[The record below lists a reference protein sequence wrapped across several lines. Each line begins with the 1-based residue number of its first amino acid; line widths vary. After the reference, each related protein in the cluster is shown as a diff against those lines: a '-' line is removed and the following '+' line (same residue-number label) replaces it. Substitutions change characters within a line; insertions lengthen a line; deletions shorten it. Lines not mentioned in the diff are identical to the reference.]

1 MRAFWY
7 GYVTGPILG
16 VLWAFVVATTVAV
29 LLSFTTGDA
38 FRPGLVGC
46 LLMGAAVG
54 FAAPGTNM
62 RWALAAVAA
71 LIAIGLSYTPFSP
84 IHVAASVGAGG
95 HLAAGLGVGLGLA
108 VPVSVM
114 MAGCPR
120 GALDRHEWEEAVIRF
135 LTGFGYVFFSAAVAI
150 PFYVMVMT
158 SLKSQGELIANPL
171 DFSISVVSLWD
182 GLGEVWQTIV
192 SAWPRF
198 GESYHWFFGLGWRQ
212 CSVEP
217 QGIYRSYLELFC
229 DFDFGWYMWTSF
241 YISVITVFITLLFSV
256 PGAYAVARLRFKGQ
270 KALSRS
276 ILLIY
281 MVPMIVLALP
291 IYIAFSMTGLR
302 NSILGI
308 VLIYP
313 VTTIPVALY
322 MLQGYFR
329 GIPAEIEEAGLMDGL
344 NRLQVIW
351 KITLPLSLP
360 ALASVS
366 LYVFMI
372 AWNEFL
378 LAFMLLDDPSKF
390 TLTRGIAS
398 LNSSEIPRQHLMA
411 GAVIATVPV
420 MALFLGLEKFMT
432 RGLTAGSVKG

>member
-1 MRAFWY
+1 MSLLRY

-16 VLWAFVVATTVAV
+16 VLWAFVMATTLAV
-29 LLSFTTGDA
+29 LLSFTTGEA
-38 FRPGLVGC
+38 FRPGLWGC
-46 LLMGAAVG
+46 LVLGALVGLAAPENRVGWLLAVGAAVLG
-54 FAAPGTNM
+54 
-62 RWALAAVAA
+62 VA
-71 LIAIGLSYTPFSP
+71 LSYTPVSP
-84 IHVAASVGAGG
+84 IHVADTVGLGG
-95 HLAAGLGVGLGLA
+95 HLAAGVGFGVGLA
-108 VPVSVM
+108 WPVMVM
-114 MAGCPR
+114 MAGAAR
-120 GALDRHEWEEAVIRF
+120 GALNRHEWEEAVIRF
-135 LTGFGYVFFSAAVAI
+135 LTGFGYIFFTAIVAI

-158 SLKSQGELIANPL
+158 SLKTQGELIANPL
-171 DFSISVVSLWD
+171 DFSIDLSQGWD
-182 GLGEVWQTIV
+182 L
-192 SAWPRF
+192 F
-198 GESYHWFFGLGWRQ
+198 
-212 CSVEP
+212 
-217 QGIYRSYLELFC
+217 RSYSELFR
-229 DFDFGWYMWTSF
+229 DFNFGQYMWTSF
-241 YISVITVFITLLFSV
+241 YVSVLTVFITLAFSI
-256 PGAYAVARLRFKGQ
+256 PGAYAVARLKFRGQ
-270 KALSRS
+270 KSLSRS

-291 IYIAFSMTGLR
+291 IYIVFSMTGLR
-302 NSILGI
+302 NSITGI
-308 VLIYP
+308 VMIYP

-329 GIPAEIEEAGLMDGL
+329 GLPGEVEEAGLMDGL

>member
-1 MRAFWY
+1 MRLVRF

-16 VLWAFVVATTVAV
+16 MLWAFVAAVTVAV
-29 LLSFTTGDA
+29 AMSFVTGDG
-38 FRPGLVGC
+38 FRPTLLGALILGGAIGALAVLRVQGWLLTLVAFA
-46 LLMGAAVG
+46 LAGAVYWVG
-54 FAAPGTNM
+54 FGAVRTGPQVPPAEAGVM
-62 RWALAAVAA
+62 LSILAL
-71 LIAIGLSYTPFSP
+71 T
-84 IHVAASVGAGG
+84 VG
-95 HLAAGLGVGLGLA
+95 
-108 VPVSVM
+108 VPVRMIVRD
-114 MAGCPR
+114 CPA
-120 GALDRHEWEEAVIRF
+120 GALSRHEFEEAIIRF
-135 LTGFGYVFFSAAVAI
+135 LTGFGYVFFTAIVII

-158 SLKSQGELIANPL
+158 SLKSQQALLQNPL
-171 DFSISVVSLWD
+171 DFSVDLSRGW
-182 GLGEVWQTIV
+182 GL
-192 SAWPRF
+192 F
-198 GESYHWFFGLGWRQ
+198 
-212 CSVEP
+212 
-217 QGIYRSYLELFC
+217 RSYVELFA
-229 DFDFGWYMWTSF
+229 DFGFGGYLATSF
-241 YISVITVFITLLFSV
+241 LVSVLTVFITLLFSI
-256 PGAYAVARLRFKGQ
+256 PGAYAVARLQFRGR
-270 KALSRS
+270 AAIGRS

-302 NSILGI
+302 NSVTGL
-308 VLIYP
+308 VMIYP

-329 GIPAEIEEAGLMDGL
+329 GLPAEVEEAGLMDGL
-344 NRLQVIW
+344 SRLAVIW

-411 GAVIATVPV
+411 GAVIATVPI
-420 MALFLGLEKFMT
+420 MALFLGLERFMT
-432 RGLTAGSVKG
+432 KGLTAGSVKG

>member
-1 MRAFWY
+1 MKVFWNSFI
-7 GYVTGPILG
+7 TGPLLG
-16 VLWAFVVATTVAV
+16 VFWALIVATAVAV
-29 LLSFTTGDA
+29 LLSFVTGAA
-38 FRPGLVGC
+38 FRPGLSGC
-46 LLMGAAVG
+46 LILG
-54 FAAPGTNM
+54 
-62 RWALAAVAA
+62 ALAGLAALEIRAGWMLVAGLSALAVA
-71 LIAIGLSYTPFSP
+71 LSYTGISP
-84 IHVAASVGAGG
+84 IHVSGDADLGAHLMAGIGFALALGWPMSVIL
-95 HLAAGLGVGLGLA
+95 H
-108 VPVSVM
+108 
-114 MAGCPR
+114 GCPR
-120 GALDRHEWEEAVIRF
+120 GPLTRHEWEEAVIRF
-135 LTGFGYVFFSAAVAI
+135 LTGFGYIFFTAAVAI

-158 SLKSQGELIANPL
+158 SLKTQGELIANPL
-171 DFSISVVSLWD
+171 DF
-182 GLGEVWQTIV
+182 TIDL
-192 SAWPRF
+192 SR
-198 GESYHWFFGLGWRQ
+198 GW
-212 CSVEP
+212 ELF
-217 QGIYRSYLELFC
+217 RSYDELFRN
-229 DFDFGWYMWTSF
+229 FNFGSYLWTSF
-241 YISVITVFITLLFSV
+241 YISILTVLITLAFSI

-302 NSILGI
+302 NSIAGI
-308 VLIYP
+308 VMIYP

-329 GIPAEIEEAGLMDGL
+329 GLPAEVEEAGLMDGL
-344 NRLQVIW
+344 SRLQVIW

>member
-1 MRAFWY
+1 MSTLRF
-7 GYVTGPILG
+7 GYVTGPVLG
-16 VLWAFVVATTVAV
+16 ALWLFVLATTLAV
-29 LLSFTTGDA
+29 LMSFATGDP
-38 FRPGLVGC
+38 FRPAGLWS
-46 LLMGAAVG
+46 LFWGAA
-54 FAAPGTNM
+54 
-62 RWALAAVAA
+62 L
-71 LIAIGLSYTPFSP
+71 
-84 IHVAASVGAGG
+84 
-95 HLAAGLGVGLGLA
+95 GLGLVALRPGKGIASLAAA
-108 VPVSVM
+108 VVFVLLAVIGIGPVASGETASTLWKLV
-114 MAGCPR
+114 GS
-120 GALDRHEWEEAVIRF
+120 GALGLATGWSLHVILGHLPGVGALTRHEFEEAVIRF
-135 LTGFGYVFFSAAVAI
+135 LTGFGYIFFTAIVAI

-158 SLKSQGELIANPL
+158 SLKNQSELIQNPL
-171 DFSISVVSLWD
+171 DFTIDLSQGW
-182 GLGEVWQTIV
+182 GL
-192 SAWPRF
+192 F
-198 GESYHWFFGLGWRQ
+198 
-212 CSVEP
+212 
-217 QGIYRSYLELFC
+217 RSYVELFA
-229 DFDFGWYMWTSF
+229 DFNFGSYLWTSF
-241 YISVITVFITLLFSV
+241 YVSVLTVLLTLAFSI
-256 PGAYAVARLRFKGQ
+256 PGAYAVARLRFRGR
-270 KALSRS
+270 AAFSRS

-302 NSILGI
+302 NTIFGI

-329 GIPAEIEEAGLMDGL
+329 GLPAEVEEAGLMDGL
-344 NRLQVIW
+344 SRLAVIW

-411 GAVIATVPV
+411 GAVVATVPI
-420 MALFLGLEKFMT
+420 MALFLGLERFMT
-432 RGLTAGSVKG
+432 KGLTAGSVKG